1 MATTLAELRRRKLLS
16 LDERRYLRSLDY
28 HKVLCINSIGERIC
42 IHFFHIKEI
51 NDVIKELEELIDKTP
66 NDIYTKT
73 GKTIAFTLATFIS
86 FKFKAVRNRKLLK
99 SLPHHKELKNLL
111 TVKKHI

>member
-1 MATTLAELRRRKLLS
+1 MAITLAELRRRKLLS
-16 LDERRYLRSLDY
+16 LNERRYLKSLDY

-42 IHFFHIKEI
+42 IHFFHINEI

-66 NDIYTKT
+66 NDIYSKT

-86 FKFKAVRNRKLLK
+86 FKFKAVRNKKLLK
-99 SLPHHKELKNLL
+99 SLPHHKKYD
-111 TVKKHI
+111 KKIK